1 MADALAQLDSKLSGL
16 IAQLG
21 PAQRR
26 ALARQI
32 VTRLRASQQQRIRQ
46 QQNPDGSGFEAR
58 RPQLRKKKGAIRRQM
73 FTKLR
78 LARYLKTQAGPAGG
92 AVEFIAQVQ
101 RIARVHQLGLRDRV
115 SRHRGVMAQ
124 YPARELLGFS
134 NADIDSIQDQV
145 ITHLATPV

>member
-16 IAQLG
+16 LAQLG

-32 VTRLRASQQQRIRQ
+32 VTRLRASQQKRIRQ

-124 YPARELLGFS
+124 YPSRQLLGFS
-134 NADIDSIQDQV
+134 PSDIEDISDTI
-145 ITHLATPV
+145 LKYLSR

>member
-16 IAQLG
+16 LAQLG

-32 VTRLRASQQQRIRQ
+32 VTRLRASQQQRIRL

-73 FTKLR
+73 FAKLR
-78 LARYLKTQAGPAGG
+78 LARFLKTQSSPAGG
-92 AVEFIAQVQ
+92 AVEFIGQVQ

-115 SRHRGVMAQ
+115 SRQRGVMAQ

-145 ITHLATPV
+145 IAHLATPV

>member
-16 IAQLG
+16 LAQLG

-32 VTRLRASQQQRIRQ
+32 VTRLRASQQQRIRL

-73 FTKLR
+73 FAKLR
-78 LARYLKTQAGPAGG
+78 LARYLKTQSSPAGG
-92 AVEFIAQVQ
+92 AVEFIGQVQ

-115 SRHRGVMAQ
+115 SRTRSVMAQ
-124 YPARELLGFS
+124 YPARQLLGFS
-134 NADIDSIQDQV
+134 PPDIEDISDTI
-145 ITHLATPV
+145 LKYLSR

>member
-1 MADALAQLDSKLSGL
+1 MADALALLDSKLSGL
-16 IAQLG
+16 LSQLG

-26 ALARQI
+26 TLARQI
-32 VTRLRASQQQRIRQ
+32 VASLRASQQQRIRL

-92 AVEFIAQVQ
+92 AVEFIGQVQ
-101 RIARVHQLGLRDRV
+101 RIARVHQLGLLDRV
-115 SRHRGVMAQ
+115 SRNRGVTAQ
-124 YPARELLGFS
+124 YPARQLLGFS
-134 NADIDSIQDQV
+134 PSDIEDISDV
-145 ITHLATPV
+145 ILKYLSR

>member
-1 MADALAQLDSKLSGL
+1 MADALAQLESKLSGL
-16 IAQLG
+16 LAQLG

-32 VTRLRASQQQRIRQ
+32 VTRLRASQQQRIRL

-101 RIARVHQLGLRDRV
+101 RIARVHQIGLR
-115 SRHRGVMAQ
+115 
-124 YPARELLGFS
+124 
-134 NADIDSIQDQV
+134 
-145 ITHLATPV
+145 ATASAATAA